1 MCAPQFLKRGLW
13 LCLRAP
19 QRRAQR
25 GTTDPSDSHTRAH
38 IKSAAREIIYST
50 EEAEYPEI
58 DSASFILDNVLAL
71 LDTLD

>member
-1 MCAPQFLKRGLW
+1 MCVAQFLKRGLS

-25 GTTDPSDSHTRAH
+25 GATDPSNSHTHAH

-50 EEAEYPEI
+50 EEAEYPET
-58 DSASFILDNVLAL
+58 DSASYHSF
-71 LDTLD
+71 